1 MQIIWYGASS
11 SFSEHMMR
19 KGAPKFYKTR
29 ERNVRLTKGNEVKTI
44 LMAESQDNNLQR
56 RSTKPANTQHVGIQ
70 TL

>member
-1 MQIIWYGASS
+1 
-11 SFSEHMMR
+11 MMR

-29 ERNVRLTKGNEVKTI
+29 ERNIRLTKGNEVKTI